1 MSSIPQTTDN
11 GNSVSDF
18 ATKFMKRFHIGR
30 LLFRCN
36 AGKEKGIPAMDI
48 FRYLFCMMFS
58 DRSIYM
64 QMKTG
69 IFEGTFSKNTIYRF
83 LNDVRINW
91 QRFTTL
97 LSADIICRFMK
108 PLTDEKRKDVFIVD
122 DSLFDRSRSK
132 KVELLARVFDH
143 CSMKYRSGFRM
154 LTLGWSDGNSF
165 VPVNHCLLSAAEDKN
180 LLCAGKHYDGRSLAG
195 RRRLQSRRKATDVMV
210 ELIHSAQRAGISA
223 KYVLFDSWFSAPKTI
238 LALKNQEHLDT
249 IAMMKK
255 SKTKYICE
263 GQKLNVKE
271 IYSRNKKRRGRSRYL
286 LSVLV
291 EIEKDGESIPAKLV
305 YVRNK
310 SRRKDWL
317 VLISTDTQLSEE
329 EIIRIYGKRWDIEV
343 FFKACK
349 SYLNLVKEYRGI
361 SYDAMNAHVAIV
373 FSRYMMLSV
382 AQRENEDDRTIC
394 ELCFCLLDEMED
406 ITFSRSMCI
415 IIEALVDAVMEHFHI
430 TEAQLEE
437 FTSSF
442 IHRLPKYMQEALERQ
457 ETAAL
462 KYFVG

>member
-1 MSSIPQTTDN
+1 MSSIPQITDD
-11 GNSVSDF
+11 GNSISDF
-18 ATKFMKRFHIGR
+18 ATKFMKRFHIGC
-30 LLFRCN
+30 LLFKCN
-36 AGKEKGIPAMDI
+36 AGKEKGIPVMDV
-48 FRYLFCMMFS
+48 FRFLFCMMFS

-69 IFEGTFSKNTIYRF
+69 TFEGAFSKNTIYRF
-83 LNDVRINW
+83 LNDARINW
-91 QRFTTL
+91 QRFTML
-97 LSADIICRFMK
+97 LSAEIISRFMK

-132 KVELLARVFDH
+132 KVEMLARVFDH

-165 VPVNHCLLSAAEDKN
+165 IPVSHSLLSAAEDKN
-180 LLCAGKHYDGRSLAG
+180 LLCGSKRYDGRSLAG
-195 RRRLQSRRKATDVMV
+195 RRRLQSRRKATEVMV
-210 ELIHSAQRAGISA
+210 ELIHSAQCAGITA
-223 KYVLFDSWFSAPKTI
+223 RYVLFDSWFSAPKTVM
-238 LALKNQEHLDT
+238 ALKKQEHLDT

-255 SKTKYICE
+255 SKTKFTYQGE
-263 GQKLNVKE
+263 RLNVKE
-271 IYSRNKKRRGRSRYL
+271 IYSRNRKRRGRSRYL
-286 LSVLV
+286 LSVSV
-291 EIEKDGESIPAKLV
+291 DVEKDGESIPVKLV

-310 SRRKDWL
+310 GNRRDYL

-415 IIEALVDAVMEHFHI
+415 IIDALMDTVMEYFHI

-437 FTSSF
+437 FTASF
-442 IHRLPKYMQEALERQ
+442 VQRLPKYMQDALERRQ
-457 ETAAL
+457 IAA
-462 KYFVG
+462 

>member
-1 MSSIPQTTDN
+1 MSSIPQITDN
-11 GNSVSDF
+11 GNNVSDF
-18 ATKFMKRFHIGR
+18 ATKFMKRFHLGR
-30 LLFRCN
+30 LLFKCN
-36 AGKEKGIPAMDI
+36 AGKEKGIPIMDI

-69 IFEGTFSKNTIYRF
+69 TYEGSFSKNTIYRF
-83 LNDVRINW
+83 LNNARTNW

-97 LSADIICRFMK
+97 LSADIICSFMK
-108 PLTDEKRKDVFIVD
+108 PLTDEKRKDVLIVD

-165 VPVNHCLLSAAEDKN
+165 VPVSYSLLSAAEDRN
-180 LLCAGKHYDGRSLAG
+180 LLCGSGCHDGRSLAG
-195 RRRLQSRRKATDVMV
+195 KRRLQSRRKATDVMV
-210 ELIHSAQRAGISA
+210 ELIHCAQCAGITA
-223 KYVLFDSWFSAPKTI
+223 RYVLFDSWFSAPKTI
-238 LALKNQEHLDT
+238 IALKKQEHLET

-255 SKTKYICE
+255 SKTKYTYQGE
-263 GQKLNVKE
+263 KLNVKE
-271 IYSRNKKRRGRSRYL
+271 IYSRNRKRRGRSRYL
-286 LSVLV
+286 LSVSV
-291 EIEKDGESIPAKLV
+291 EVEKDGESIPAKLV

-310 SRRKDWL
+310 GKRKDYL
-317 VLISTDTQLSEE
+317 VLISTDTQLTEE

-349 SYLNLVKEYRGI
+349 SYLGLVKEYRGI
-361 SYDAMNAHVAIV
+361 SYDAMNAHAAIV

-415 IIEALVDAVMEHFHI
+415 IIDALLDTVMEYFHI

-442 IHRLPKYMQEALERQ
+442 IHRLPQYMQEALERR
-457 ETAAL
+457 ESAA
-462 KYFVG
+462 

>member
-1 MSSIPQTTDN
+1 MSSIPQTTGN

-18 ATKFMKRFHIGR
+18 ATKFIKRFHVGK
-30 LLFRCN
+30 LLFQCN
-36 AGKEKGIPAMDI
+36 AGKEKGIPVMDI

-69 IFEGTFSKNTIYRF
+69 TFGETFSKNTIYRF
-83 LNDVRINW
+83 LNDTRINW

-97 LSADIICRFMK
+97 LSAGIICHFMK
-108 PLTDEKRKDVFIVD
+108 PLTNEKRRDVFIVD

-132 KVELLARVFDH
+132 KVEMLARVFDH
-143 CSMKYRSGFRM
+143 CSMKYKSGFRM

-165 VPVNHCLLSAAEDKN
+165 VPVRHCLLSAAEDKN
-180 LLCAGKHYDGRSLAG
+180 LLCGGKQYDGRSLAG
-195 RRRLQSRRKATDVMV
+195 RRRRQPRRKATDVMV
-210 ELIHSAQRAGISA
+210 ELLHSAQCAGITA
-223 KYVLFDSWFSAPKTI
+223 RYVLFDSWFSAPKTMI
-238 LALKNQEHLDT
+238 ALKNQEHLDT
-249 IAMMKK
+249 IAMVKK
-255 SKTKYICE
+255 SKTKYLYNSE
-263 GQKLNVKE
+263 KLNVKE

-286 LSVLV
+286 LSVFV
-291 EIEKDGESIPAKLV
+291 DVGKDGESIPARLV

-310 SRRKDWL
+310 GNRKDWL

-406 ITFSRSMCI
+406 ITFSRAMCI
-415 IIEALVDAVMEHFHI
+415 ILDALMDAVMEYFHI

-442 IHRLPKYMQEALERQ
+442 IHRLPQYMQEALGRGNLLHDSILW
-457 ETAAL
+457 A
-462 KYFVG
+462 

>member
-1 MSSIPQTTDN
+1 MSSIPQKTDD
-11 GNSVSDF
+11 GNSVSGF
-18 ATKFMKRFHIGR
+18 ATKFMKRFQLGK
-30 LLFRCN
+30 LLFKCN
-36 AGKEKGIPAMDI
+36 AGKEKGILVMDI

-58 DRSIYM
+58 DRSTYM

-69 IFEGTFSKNTIYRF
+69 TFEEEFSKNTIYRF
-83 LNDVRINW
+83 LNNARTNW

-97 LSADIICRFMK
+97 LSADIINSFMK

-165 VPVNHCLLSAAEDKN
+165 VPVSHCLLSAAEDKN
-180 LLCAGKHYDGRSLAG
+180 LLCEGVQYDGRSLAG
-195 RRRLQSRRKATDVMV
+195 RRRRQARRKATDVMV
-210 ELIHSAQRAGISA
+210 ELIHSAQRTGITA
-223 KYVLFDSWFSAPKTI
+223 RYVLFDSWFSAPKTI
-238 LALKNQEHLDT
+238 IALKKQEHLDT
-249 IAMMKK
+249 IAMIKK
-255 SKTKYICE
+255 SKTKYLYNGE
-263 GQKLNVKE
+263 KLNVKE
-271 IYSRNKKRRGRSRYL
+271 IYSRNRKRRGRSRYL

-291 EIEKDGESIPAKLV
+291 TIEKDGENIPAKFV

-310 SRRKDWL
+310 SNRNDWL
-317 VLISTDTQLSEE
+317 VIVSTDTGLSEE
-329 EIIRIYGKRWDIEV
+329 EIIRVYGKRWDIEV

-406 ITFSRSMCI
+406 ITFSRSICI
-415 IIEALVDAVMEHFHI
+415 IIDALMDAVMEYFHI

-437 FTSSF
+437 FTTSF
-442 IHRLPKYMQEALERQ
+442 IQRLPKYMQEALGRKEI
-457 ETAAL
+457 A
-462 KYFVG
+462 V

>member
-1 MSSIPQTTDN
+1 MSSIPQATDN

-18 ATKFMKRFHIGR
+18 ATKFMQRFHLGK
-30 LLFRCN
+30 LLFKCN
-36 AGKEKGIPAMDI
+36 AGKEKGIPVMDV
-48 FRYLFCMMFS
+48 FRFLFCMMFS
-58 DRSIYM
+58 DRSFYM

-69 IFEGTFSKNTIYRF
+69 TFREGFSKNTIYRF
-83 LNDVRINW
+83 LNNARTNW

-97 LSADIICRFMK
+97 LSADIINGFMK

-132 KVELLARVFDH
+132 KTELLARVFDH
-143 CSMKYRSGFRM
+143 CSMKYRAGFRM

-180 LLCAGKHYDGRSLAG
+180 LLCEGNACDGRSLAG
-195 RRRLQSRRKATDVMV
+195 RRRLQARRKATDVMV
-210 ELIHSAQRAGISA
+210 ELIHSARCAGITA
-223 KYVLFDSWFSAPKTI
+223 RYVLFDSWFSAPKTMI
-238 LALKNQEHLDT
+238 ALKNQEHLDT
-249 IAMMKK
+249 IAMVRK
-255 SKTKYICE
+255 SKTKYLYNGE
-263 GQKLNVKE
+263 KLNVKE

-286 LSVLV
+286 LSVPV
-291 EIEKDGESIPAKLV
+291 TVEKDGESIPAKFV

-310 SRRKDWL
+310 SKRKDWL
-317 VLISTDTQLSEE
+317 VIVSTDTGLSEE
-329 EIIRIYGKRWDIEV
+329 EIIRVYGKRWDIEV

-382 AQRENEDDRTIC
+382 AQRENEDDKTIC

-415 IIEALVDAVMEHFHI
+415 IIDTLMDAVMEYFHI

-437 FTSSF
+437 FTASF
-442 IHRLPKYMQEALERQ
+442 IQRLPQYMQEALERK
-457 ETAAL
+457 EIAA
-462 KYFVG
+462 

>member
-1 MSSIPQTTDN
+1 MSSIPQITDN

-36 AGKEKGIPAMDI
+36 AGKEKGIPVMDI
-48 FRYLFCMMFS
+48 FKYLFFMMFS

-69 IFEGTFSKNTIYRF
+69 TFKGTFSKNTIYRF
-83 LNDVRINW
+83 LNDARINW

-97 LSADIICRFMK
+97 LSADIICRFLK
-108 PLTDEKRKDVFIVD
+108 PLTDESRKDVFIVD
-122 DSLFDRSRSK
+122 DSLFDRSRSR

-165 VPVNHCLLSAAEDKN
+165 IPVNHCLLSAAEDKN
-180 LLCAGKHYDGRSLAG
+180 LLCNGKSCDGRSLAG
-195 RRRLQSRRKATDVMV
+195 KRRLQARRKATDVMV
-210 ELIHSAQRAGISA
+210 ELIHSARCAGITA
-223 KYVLFDSWFSAPKTI
+223 RYVLFDSWFSAPKTI
-238 LALKNQEHLDT
+238 LALKNHEHLDT
-249 IAMMKK
+249 IAMIKK
-255 SKTKYICE
+255 SKTKYLYNGE
-263 GQKLNVKE
+263 KLNVKE

-286 LSVLV
+286 LSVPAAV
-291 EIEKDGESIPAKLV
+291 EKDGESIPAKFV

-310 SRRKDWL
+310 GNRKDWL
-317 VLISTDTQLSEE
+317 VLVSTDTQLSEE

-343 FFKACK
+343 FFKTCK

-361 SYDAMNAHVAIV
+361 SYDAMNAHAAIV
-373 FSRYMMLSV
+373 FCRYMMLSV

-442 IHRLPKYMQEALERQ
+442 VHRLPKYMQEALEWR
-457 ETAAL
+457 ETAA
-462 KYFVG
+462 

>member
-1 MSSIPQTTDN
+1 MSSIPQATDN

-18 ATKFMKRFHIGR
+18 ATKFMQRFHLGK
-30 LLFRCN
+30 LLFKCN
-36 AGKEKGIPAMDI
+36 AGKEKGIPVMDV
-48 FRYLFCMMFS
+48 FRFLFCMMFS
-58 DRSIYM
+58 DRSFYM

-69 IFEGTFSKNTIYRF
+69 TFREGFSKNTIYRF
-83 LNDVRINW
+83 LNNARTNW

-97 LSADIICRFMK
+97 LSADIINGFMK

-132 KVELLARVFDH
+132 KTELLARVFDH
-143 CSMKYRSGFRM
+143 CSMKYRAGFRM

-180 LLCAGKHYDGRSLAG
+180 LLCEGNACDGRSLAG
-195 RRRLQSRRKATDVMV
+195 RRRLQARRKATDVMV
-210 ELIHSAQRAGISA
+210 ELIHSARCAGITA
-223 KYVLFDSWFSAPKTI
+223 RYVLFDSWFSAPKTMI
-238 LALKNQEHLDT
+238 ALKNQEHLDT
-249 IAMMKK
+249 IAMVKK
-255 SKTKYICE
+255 SKTKYLYNGE
-263 GQKLNVKE
+263 KLNVKE
-271 IYSRNKKRRGRSRYL
+271 IYNRNKKRRGRSRYL
-286 LSVLV
+286 LSVPV
-291 EIEKDGESIPAKLV
+291 TVEKDGESIQAKFV

-310 SRRKDWL
+310 SKRKDWL
-317 VLISTDTQLSEE
+317 VIVSTDTGLSEE
-329 EIIRIYGKRWDIEV
+329 EIIRVYGKRWDIEV

-382 AQRENEDDRTIC
+382 AQRENEDDKTIC

-415 IIEALVDAVMEHFHI
+415 IIDTLMDAVMEYFHI

-437 FTSSF
+437 FTASF
-442 IHRLPKYMQEALERQ
+442 IQRLPQYMQEALERK
-457 ETAAL
+457 EIAA
-462 KYFVG
+462 

>member
-1 MSSIPQTTDN
+1 MSSIPRTADN

-18 ATKFMKRFHIGR
+18 ATNFMKRFHVGR
-30 LLFRCN
+30 LLFQCN
-36 AGKEKGIPAMDI
+36 AGKEKGIPVMDI

-69 IFEGTFSKNTIYRF
+69 TFEGAFSKNTIYRF
-83 LNDVRINW
+83 LNDARINW

-97 LSADIICRFMK
+97 LSAYIICRFMK

-132 KVELLARVFDH
+132 KVELLANVFDH
-143 CSMKYRSGFRM
+143 CTMKYRAGFRM

-165 VPVNHCLLSAAEDKN
+165 VPINHCLLSAAKDKN
-180 LLCAGKHYDGRSLAG
+180 LLCAGNHYDGRSLAG

-210 ELIHSAQRAGISA
+210 ELIHSAQCAGISA
-223 KYVLFDSWFSAPKTI
+223 RYVLFDSWFSAPKTI
-238 LALKNQEHLDT
+238 LSLKNQEHLDT
-249 IAMMKK
+249 IAMLKK
-255 SKTKYICE
+255 SKTKYMYQ
-263 GQKLNVKE
+263 GKKLNVKE

-286 LSVLV
+286 LSILV
-291 EIEKDGESIPAKLV
+291 TIEKDGESIPAKFV

-317 VLISTDTQLSEE
+317 ILASTDTQLTEE

-382 AQRENEDDRTIC
+382 SQRENEDDKTIC
-394 ELCFCLLDEMED
+394 ELCFCLLDELED

-415 IIEALVDAVMEHFHI
+415 IMEALMDTVKEYFHI

-437 FTSSF
+437 FTTSF
-442 IHRLPKYMQEALERQ
+442 VQRLPKYMQQALERR
-457 ETAAL
+457 ETVA
-462 KYFVG
+462 

>member
-1 MSSIPQTTDN
+1 
-11 GNSVSDF
+11 
-18 ATKFMKRFHIGR
+18 
-30 LLFRCN
+30 
-36 AGKEKGIPAMDI
+36 MDI
-48 FRYLFCMMFS
+48 FKYLFSMMFC

-64 QMKTG
+64 QMKIGTYK
-69 IFEGTFSKNTIYRF
+69 GTFSKNTIYRF

-108 PLTDEKRKDVFIVD
+108 PLTDEKRKDVFIID
-122 DSLFDRSRSK
+122 DSLFDRSRSR
-132 KVELLARVFDH
+132 KVEMLARVFDH
-143 CSMKYRSGFRM
+143 CSMKYKSGFRM

-165 VPVNHCLLSAAEDKN
+165 VPVSHCLLSAAEDKN
-180 LLCAGKHYDGRSLAG
+180 LLCEGKHYDGRSLAG

-210 ELIHSAQRAGISA
+210 ELVHSAQQAGITA

-238 LALKNQEHLDT
+238 LALKKQEHLDT

-255 SKTKYICE
+255 SKTKYIYQGE
-263 GQKLNVKE
+263 KLNVTE
-271 IYSRNKKRRGRSRYL
+271 IYGRNKKRRGCSRYL
-286 LSVLV
+286 LSVFV
-291 EIEKDGESIPAKLV
+291 DIEKDGESIPAKFV

-317 VLISTDTQLSEE
+317 VLVSTDTQLSEE

-394 ELCFCLLDEMED
+394 ELCFRLFDEMED
-406 ITFSRSMCI
+406 ITFTRSMCI
-415 IIEALVDAVMEHFHI
+415 IIEALMDAVMEFFHI

-437 FTSSF
+437 FTFSF
-442 IHRLPKYMQEALERQ
+442 VHRLPKYMQEALKRR
-457 ETAAL
+457 ETAA
-462 KYFVG
+462 